1 MITNENDFRIKC
13 ADGMSYNICSIKSEN
28 NVSFFEFNFK
38 WTEENSKKN
47 DCFEI
52 EWFVPMIGI
61 LYNWSTRTAISHQIE
76 PEWCGYARSML
87 ASNAPALILFDGK
100 SQAKY
105 TWAIDECEKLIY
117 FKDGVLEENGCIQN
131 NIKLHVQQYTNI
143 FETTITLR
151 IDENI
156 LPIADAA
163 SKIAD
168 WWANDLG
175 MTPAHIPSYSYE
187 PAYSFWYSYHQNVT
201 AENVEAECRRAK
213 ELGFDVCIIDDGW
226 QTTDSNRGYAYCG
239 DWEIAKPKFP
249 DMAKHVENVH
259 KLGMKYLIWY
269 SVPFMGYKSKHFD
282 EFKDMIMVMH
292 DHFKAGILD
301 PRYKKV
307 RDFLINIYKDAVIK
321 YNYDGLKL
329 DFIDQ
334 WCEQDEMAPY
344 NPKMDIP
351 VLQDAVSVFLND
363 VMRELFP
370 DNHLIYNDYYGY
382 FKPGYSGKR
391 STTYQIVKK
400 ILKSGARIDGVGIQN
415 HLFVRE
421 EDISCEHDML
431 NAYHI
436 LEMLSI
442 YSNLA
447 DSLHISE
454 ITVPSYDS
462 TDEKLDVQAKIVE
475 NLYRLWFSI
484 KSVKSV
490 VWWNLVDGYAFVNPL
505 NPTLNED
512 YYGGGLLRHDF
523 SEKPAYKVIDRLVN
537 QEWHTEFDAV
547 SEESGSVCK
556 DMFHGSYCISVNGKE
571 HSFTV
576 DEKTNVINI
585 TL

>member
-1 MITNENDFRIKC
+1 MYNLECLENLDLERLGLSETVRENTRRNRMSSVQIRVTDE
-13 ADGMSYNICSIKSEN
+13 DGKPVKNAKISVKQTDSAFKFGCNAFMVNQ
-28 NVSFFEFNFK
+28 FEK
-38 WTEENSKKN
+38 KEENELYTEKFKKLFN
-47 DCFEI
+47 QAVVPFYWKDDEPERGNYRFEKGSVPIYRRPPADEVI
-52 EWFVPMIGI
+52 EW
-61 LYNWSTRTAISHQIE
+61 
-76 PEWCGYARSML
+76 
-87 ASNAPALILFDGK
+87 
-100 SQAKY
+100 
-105 TWAIDECEKLIY
+105 CEKL
-117 FKDGVLEENGCIQN
+117 GIQPKGHN
-131 NIKLHVQQYTNI
+131 MVWLN
-143 FETTITLR
+143 ETIG
-151 IDENI
+151 
-156 LPIADAA
+156 LPLWMPED
-163 SKIAD
+163 KTK
-168 WWANDLG
+168 
-175 MTPAHIPSYSYE
+175 M
-187 PAYSFWYSYHQNVT
+187 QK
-201 AENVEAECRRAK
+201 C
-213 ELGFDVCIIDDGW
+213 IDD
-226 QTTDSNRGYAYCG
+226 RIRMLAEKYAEKVPVWDVTNEVANAGCY
-239 DWEIAKPKFP
+239 
-249 DMAKHVENVH
+249 ENMPQDFEVRAH
-259 KLGMKYLIWY
+259 KLA
-269 SVPFMGYKSKHFD
+269 D
-282 EFKDMIMVMH
+282 
-292 DHFKAGILD
+292 
-301 PRYKKV
+301 
-307 RDFLINIYKDAVIK
+307 
-321 YNYDGLKL
+321 
-329 DFIDQ
+329 
-334 WCEQDEMAPY
+334 
-344 NPKMDIP
+344 
-351 VLQDAVSVFLND
+351 
-363 VMRELFP
+363 ELFP

-505 NPTLNED
+505 NPTWNED

-523 SEKPAYKVIDRLVN
+523 SEKPAYKVIDHLVN
-537 QEWHTEFDAV
+537 HEWHTEFDAV